1 MESGT
6 GDSMNGLTAADVN
19 HLTAAIEQ
27 SMDRYKASG
36 KKEIAGA
43 LDDLL
48 YAINEMQRYNATQ
61 ASRPDRVGDECWCG
75 TWERGTGIVWRRGIL
90 RAWRPGGCPAI
101 VEDAETKKID
111 YFSRISFSTE
121 APK

>member
-1 MESGT
+1 
-6 GDSMNGLTAADVN
+6 MNGLTAADVRN
-19 HLTAAIEQ
+19 LTGAISQ
-27 SMDRYKASG
+27 SADRYRATG
-36 KKEIAGA
+36 KNEIAGA
-43 LDDLL
+43 LEDLL
-48 YAINEMQRYNATQ
+48 YAINEMQRYNTTQ

-75 TWERGTGIVWRRGIL
+75 TWERSTGIVWRRGIL

-111 YFSRISFSTE
+111 YFSRISFSSE

>member
-1 MESGT
+1 
-6 GDSMNGLTAADVN
+6 MNGLTVADVN

-43 LDDLL
+43 LESLL
-48 YAINEMQRYNATQ
+48 YAINEMQRYSATQ
-61 ASRPDRVGDECWCG
+61 ASRPDRVGDECWF
-75 TWERGTGIVWRRGIL
+75 RTGGDWQRGIL
-90 RAWRPGGCPAI
+90 RAWDVGCECSMAI
-101 VEDAETKKID
+101 VEDKKTGVAK
-111 YFSRISFSTE
+111 STANISFSAE